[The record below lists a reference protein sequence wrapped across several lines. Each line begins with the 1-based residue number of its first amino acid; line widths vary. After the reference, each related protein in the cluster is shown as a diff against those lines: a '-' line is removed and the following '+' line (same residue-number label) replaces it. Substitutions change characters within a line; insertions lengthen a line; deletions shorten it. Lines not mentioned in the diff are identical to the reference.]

1 MSHLDAGVCPCMERE
16 VETAG
21 ALTPD
26 DIREVV
32 KLAFKKTRP
41 GMCKKISRKARK
53 NTHAAIQRKGGIS
66 TRIFS
71 NHFSYACIEHG
82 VHHID
87 VISVRYHGLAMK
99 LRPTHN

>member
-32 KLAFKKTRP
+32 KMASKKIRL
-41 GMCKKISRKARK
+41 GMCKKISRKAR
-53 NTHAAIQRKGGIS
+53 THKVIQRKGGIS
-66 TRIFS
+66 IQ
-71 NHFSYACIEHG
+71 
-82 VHHID
+82 
-87 VISVRYHGLAMK
+87 
-99 LRPTHN
+99 